1 MSVAYRKHIFENKVE
16 WVWWLVACM
25 GSIQQL
31 NMLHKHLS
39 GGSLVGMRLN
49 FQMVAISYEELSHK
63 NTVKW
68 LQCSAH
74 YTS

>member
-25 GSIQQL
+25 GSIQRL
-31 NMLHKHLS
+31 NKLHKHLS

-49 FQMVAISYEELSHK
+49 FQHRGLSQALSMQ
-63 NTVKW
+63 W
-68 LQCSAH
+68 LMHDC
-74 YTS
+74 TE